1 MRELYKYY
9 SGDFNV
15 IEHLKNPS
23 IKLATTKS
31 LNDPFE
37 VQLSNEL
44 ANKLTER
51 RLASYS
57 KTFIKNVISREDL
70 KKSYEKISE
79 QYGVISLTETHR
91 NILMWAHYANSHKGV
106 CIGYKTT
113 FIEELNYRE
122 HPVID
127 EWRGIYTPEKI
138 RYDSKRFELKI
149 DDETTEN
156 ESIMQAMLKK
166 SDDWIYEKEHRCIVP
181 FHMADRFKVIG
192 RNSGTVELIAKNE
205 SLNLIEKISDELGY
219 KSLRSGLSH
228 IRQMRKIAREDDIIM
243 LKDIDIR
250 SICSIFI
257 GSKCNDDKETS
268 ILNEIKSDPI
278 RYGHISVYK
287 YHIHGNEFRL
297 YTEGLVNPKI
307 LTDINDDL
315 LNNQLNGFEYQK
327 ITVNNET

>member
-1 MRELYKYY
+1 MKELYKYY

-44 ANKLTER
+44 ANKLTDK
-51 RLASYS
+51 RLASYN
-57 KTFIKNVISREDL
+57 KTFLKSIKTREDI

-79 QYGVISLTETHR
+79 QFGVISLTETHR

-113 FIEELNYRE
+113 FIDELNHRE
-122 HPVID
+122 HDVLD
-127 EWRGIYTPEKI
+127 EWRGRYTPEKI
-138 RYDSKRFELKI
+138 RYDSKRFELVI

-181 FHMADRFKVIG
+181 FHMADRFKLIG
-192 RNSGTVELIAKNE
+192 KNGKTIKLISEKE
-205 SLNLIEKISDELGY
+205 SLNLIKKISDDEGY
-219 KSLRSGLSH
+219 KSLLSGVSH
-228 IRQMRKIAREDDIIM
+228 IRQMRKIAHEDDIIM
-243 LKDIDIR
+243 LKDIDIS

-257 GSKCNDDKETS
+257 GSKCSDDKETL
-268 ILNEIKSDPI
+268 IINEIESNPS

-287 YHIHGNEFRL
+287 YHVHGNDFRL
-297 YTEGLVNPKI
+297 YTVGLINPKI
-307 LTDINDDL
+307 LTDINDEI
-315 LNNQLNGFEYQK
+315 LNTQLDGFQYQN
-327 ITVNNET
+327 ITVKNET